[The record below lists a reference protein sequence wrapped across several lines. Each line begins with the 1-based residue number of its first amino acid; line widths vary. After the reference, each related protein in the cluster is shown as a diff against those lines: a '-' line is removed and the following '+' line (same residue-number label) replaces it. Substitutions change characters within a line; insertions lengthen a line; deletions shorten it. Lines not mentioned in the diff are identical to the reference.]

1 MKTDSTKQTSVVTQL
16 LIAGSAAC
24 FADAATFPFDTAK
37 VRLQLQ
43 GESTIPTNRRVASHE
58 MKNPMNMVANKQ
70 PFISG
75 AASNARGFISTAV
88 PVPTASI
95 ENAPKNAMNIQY
107 RGLFGTIATI
117 ARTEGPRSLYNG
129 LSAGLQRQAV
139 FASVRL
145 GMYDSVKATYRK
157 LFNEKPDGL
166 HVSAHMIAATF
177 LSNGD
182 FWVFLND
189 NF

>member
-1 MKTDSTKQTSVVTQL
+1 MKTDSTKPTSVVTQL

-75 AASNARGFISTAV
+75 ASNARGFISTAV
-88 PVPTASI
+88 PVPTHGVAASM
-95 ENAPKNAMNIQY
+95 ENVPKNITNIQY

-117 ARTEGPRSLYNG
+117 ARTEGARALYNG

-145 GMYDSVKATYRK
+145 GMYDSVKGTYRK
-157 LFNEKPDGL
+157 IFNEKPDGL
-166 HVSAHMIAATF
+166 HVSVQTVCQMAAIRI
-177 LSNGD
+177 LIN
-182 FWVFLND
+182 
-189 NF
+189 

>member
-1 MKTDSTKQTSVVTQL
+1 MTTDSTKPTNVVTQL

-43 GESTIPTNRRVASHE
+43 GESSFPTNRRVTSHE
-58 MKNPMNMVANKQ
+58 MKNPMNIASNKQ
-70 PFISG
+70 PFIT
-75 AASNARGFISTAV
+75 ATKNTLKTTRGFISTAV
-88 PVPTASI
+88 PVPPHDIAATVAEKS
-95 ENAPKNAMNIQY
+95 AANIHY

-166 HVSAHMIAATF
+166 HVSVWFKILMLMLI
-177 LSNGD
+177 
-182 FWVFLND
+182 
-189 NF
+189 

>member
-1 MKTDSTKQTSVVTQL
+1 MKTDSTKQTNVVTQL

-43 GESTIPTNRRVASHE
+43 GESTVPTRGRVASHE

-88 PVPTASI
+88 PVSTHGIAASI

-157 LFNEKPDGL
+157 VFNEKPDGL
-166 HVSAHMIAATF
+166 HVS
-177 LSNGD
+177 
-182 FWVFLND
+182 VFKIGILCS
-189 NF
+189 FF